1 MLYQTHAFDAKL
13 DHNGC
18 VRYIRLIFNGY
29 CFVGDAVFCQ
39 CRICRFSLC
48 AGSKDDVS
56 GVPFSFRH
64 IAFIELFLISTS
76 IILKP
81 RKTGARRKIP
91 PRACACA
98 LFLFGR
104 AGASAPRS
112 AVVWVRPR
120 PARRYA
126 LLSRSSRRASTA
138 LVDVQPVLRL
148 VVDDGLRAVDD
159 LGGDFL
165 AAAGGHAVHETRRP
179 SLASAITSG
188 VTR

>member
-1 MLYQTHAFDAKL
+1 MCCKSSVHRKNIISYCYSKVNIISYCYSKVNEHMSKIYSMLYQTHAFDAKL

-64 IAFIELFLISTS
+64 IAFIELFLISYFYYLETPKNRRAAENS
-76 IILKP
+76 A
-81 RKTGARRKIP
+81 ARLRL
-91 PRACACA
+91 C
-98 LFLFGR
+98 FGSVLS

-112 AVVWVRPR
+112 A
-120 PARRYA
+120 
-126 LLSRSSRRASTA
+126 RRAGASASCPSVCLTFS
-138 LVDVQPVLRL
+138 DP
-148 VVDDGLRAVDD
+148 
-159 LGGDFL
+159 
-165 AAAGGHAVHETRRP
+165 AGGRAP
-179 SLASAITSG
+179 PC
-188 VTR
+188 